1 MKKSDF
7 IFSIAAIMMSVF
19 CLTSCKEGGVVEPV
33 PEPEPEPEVIT
44 FEVTP
49 SVESLVFEAAR
60 PEVYEFAVETN
71 DSTWEVTSDAEWC
84 VIAQSETGFTV
95 TAEPS
100 VSLEPMT
107 PGTVT
112 IKSADTTYATFA
124 VEQNGLQ
131 MWFGGNENGLAVY
144 FHDGEKF
151 TITEETKDISDMAVM
166 KDGSIHVVGMLDKV
180 GYYQGGYYWSEES
193 GVFPLQE
200 STQAGSASSIAIDEN
215 TDDVYFTSYSGGAGS
230 YIAKYWKNLV
240 SNDLTDGTRVA
251 TAPDIAIYNGDAYTV
266 VQDGETMSYFRNGEQ
281 FVLDNGGYTVSPSC
295 IYIYDGSVYVG
306 GQYVNG
312 DIYSPCYWVDGKL
325 NTIPTSVNSQIY
337 SIAVSPN
344 GDIYLGGSEGPGI
357 DRCAA
362 YYKNGE
368 IVRLTDF
375 NNSVLSR
382 IELIGDHVLAMGTSS
397 SENYNTFIQVW
408 IDGEPTDITDPN
420 TSSVW
425 GNAFFVR

>member
-1 MKKSDF
+1 
-7 IFSIAAIMMSVF
+7 
-19 CLTSCKEGGVVEPV
+19 
-33 PEPEPEPEVIT
+33 
-44 FEVTP
+44 
-49 SVESLVFEAAR
+49 
-60 PEVYEFAVETN
+60 
-71 DSTWEVTSDAEWC
+71 
-84 VIAQSETGFTV
+84 
-95 TAEPS
+95 
-100 VSLEPMT
+100 
-107 PGTVT
+107 
-112 IKSADTTYATFA
+112 
-124 VEQNGLQ
+124 

-151 TITEETKDISDMAVM
+151 TITDETKDISDMAVM
-166 KDGSIHVVGMLDKV
+166 KDGSIHVVGMLGKV
-180 GYYQGGYYWSEES
+180 DYYKGGYYWSEES

-200 STQAGSASSIAIDEN
+200 STQDGAASSIAIDEN
-215 TDDVYFTSYSGGAGS
+215 TGDIYFTSYSGVAGS

-251 TAPDIAIYNGDAYTV
+251 TAPDIAIHNGDAYTV
-266 VQDGETMSYFRNGEQ
+266 VQDGEIMSYFRNGEQ
-281 FVLDNGGYTVSPSC
+281 FVLDNGGYSVSPSC